1 MDDSHAQAERV
12 PETAFRLE
20 DLEFI
25 DPVDDPRR
33 IPTPD
38 QLPAAV
44 NRRHIPVE
52 LQRSATV
59 EALLAQNEDLM
70 ARLAV
75 NLRRLTHLES
85 ENEHLK
91 SENINLVEINRA
103 LATQSN
109 VWIEKETQWRRE
121 IQERENQL
129 RELEGK
135 AAQLPPL
142 QDRLERYR
150 KYQERIKSQ
159 VKPFVQQ
166 LKGYAESLA
175 AEVQSLYAEL
185 AQRDQEITGLK
196 VARSRQ
202 DEEIQEQAHRSADQ
216 QARLL
221 AEFEKEKD
229 LLLARIKPLEIRCAQ
244 LEQIQV
250 DYDKMR
256 VREAELENVV
266 ISLQRD
272 LEEKGKKAASKERT
286 LQEEIGRVRGQVGF
300 LEAQV
305 QDLTERLK
313 GAETE
318 KDRLYHQ
325 SHQLEEQ
332 LTGLRFIW
340 SQQNEELE
348 KLSAKLWA
356 LERLNAE
363 LSRKLNQ
370 ARQEPSS
377 SPPPAEAR

>member
-1 MDDSHAQAERV
+1 
-12 PETAFRLE
+12 
-20 DLEFI
+20 
-25 DPVDDPRR
+25 
-33 IPTPD
+33 
-38 QLPAAV
+38 
-44 NRRHIPVE
+44 
-52 LQRSATV
+52 
-59 EALLAQNEDLM
+59 
-70 ARLAV
+70 
-75 NLRRLTHLES
+75 
-85 ENEHLK
+85 
-91 SENINLVEINRA
+91 
-103 LATQSN
+103 
-109 VWIEKETQWRRE
+109 TQWRRE

-256 VREAELENVV
+256 VREAEL
-266 ISLQRD
+266 
-272 LEEKGKKAASKERT
+272 
-286 LQEEIGRVRGQVGF
+286 
-300 LEAQV
+300 
-305 QDLTERLK
+305 
-313 GAETE
+313 
-318 KDRLYHQ
+318 
-325 SHQLEEQ
+325 
-332 LTGLRFIW
+332 
-340 SQQNEELE
+340 
-348 KLSAKLWA
+348 
-356 LERLNAE
+356 
-363 LSRKLNQ
+363 
-370 ARQEPSS
+370 
-377 SPPPAEAR
+377 